1 MLNLARSVG
10 RLIIGRDSQSDDEI
24 CEADISEYLYQREEI
39 ALRSLQDSIRDLKK
53 YEMEPGSSQ
62 SF

>member
-1 MLNLARSVG
+1 MLNLAKSVG
-10 RLIIGRDSQSDDEI
+10 RFLIDRDGKGDDEI
-24 CEADISEYLYQREEI
+24 CEAEISEYLYQREEI

-62 SF
+62 SL